1 MGFMGK
7 LAGAVKAPVRAMNK
21 LPGMGAVNK
30 AVGKAPGMGAMQGA
44 MGIGPSMGGGAIGN
58 KFQGMAQ
65 AGGALGGQMGMK
77 PQPMPEIPNGG
88 MNMET
93 RDAPMPQDMGQMR
106 PQGSMEAGPID
117 ERLAQKRAEMGGQAF
132 DSHMAQQLA
141 ARQQAGQPQ
150 MGPPQ
155 MGGGAIG
162 RALQSRM
169 PQQQGMMGQ
178 QRGGGMGRAMGG
190 AMGKMFGR

>member
-1 MGFMGK
+1 MGILKALGK
-7 LAGAVKAPVRAMNK
+7 AIKAPVKAANK
-21 LPGMGAVNK
+21 MPGMGAVNK
-30 AVGKAPGMGAMQGA
+30 AVGKAPGMSAMGSA
-44 MGIGPSMGGGAIGN
+44 MGIGPSPNSAPM
-58 KFQGMAQ
+58 Q
-65 AGGALGGQMGMK
+65 AMQTPA

-117 ERLAQKRAEMGGQAF
+117 ERLAQKRAEVGGQAF

-141 ARQQAGQPQ
+141 AQQQAGQPQ
-150 MGPPQ
+150 QQ
-155 MGGGAIG
+155 MGGMLGQLAQKFG
-162 RALQSRM
+162 QPRM
-169 PQQQGMMGQ
+169 GPQQQ
-178 QRGGGMGRAMGG
+178 RPNMGRAMGG